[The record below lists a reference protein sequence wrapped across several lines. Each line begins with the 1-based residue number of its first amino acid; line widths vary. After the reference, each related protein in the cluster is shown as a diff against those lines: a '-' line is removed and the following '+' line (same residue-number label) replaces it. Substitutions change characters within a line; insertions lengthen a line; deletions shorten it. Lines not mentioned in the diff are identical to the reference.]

1 MRIVRVIDLS
11 HPIDANT
18 QVYPGDPV
26 PKIEQHST
34 IDRDGFNLMSVEMG
48 SQSGTHVD
56 APYHFDNGTP
66 KIDELELTKFIG
78 PALVIDCSW
87 VRARESITLEK
98 VKDQLPDVIP
108 QMVLFKTNWDR
119 FYGTEEYF
127 NNPYLDAS
135 LVELLIAKGVTCFGI
150 DAINVD
156 ETPDDEHP
164 GVGFPVHHLIA
175 KAAGVISE
183 NLTNLSA
190 INFENPLVSL
200 LPMKFIGIDGAPVRA
215 VALETK

>member
-119 FYGTEEYF
+119 FYGTDEYF

>member
-26 PKIEQHST
+26 PKLEQHST
-34 IDRDGFNLMSVEMG
+34 IDKDGFNLMSVEMG

-66 KIDELELTKFIG
+66 KIDELELSKFIG
-78 PALVIDCSW
+78 EALVLDCSW
-87 VRARESITLEK
+87 VTARESITLEK
-98 VKDQLPDVIP
+98 VKDQLPEAIP
-108 QMVLFKTNWDR
+108 QMVLFRTNWDQ
-119 FYGTEEYF
+119 FYKTDEYF
-127 NNPYLDAS
+127 NNPYLDAA
-135 LVELLIAKGVTCFGI
+135 LVELFISKGVSCFGI

-156 ETPDDEHP
+156 ETPDDTHP
-164 GVGFPVHHLIA
+164 GIGFPVHHLIA
-175 KAAGVISE
+175 KAAGVICE

-190 INFENPLVSL
+190 IDFKNPIVSL

>member
-11 HPIDANT
+11 HPIDSNT

-34 IDRDGFNLMSVEMG
+34 IDKDGFNLMSVEMG

-119 FYGTEEYF
+119 FYGTDEYF

>member
-119 FYGTEEYF
+119 FYGTDEYF

-200 LPMKFIGIDGAPVRA
+200 LPMKFVGIDGAPVRA